1 MEGVND
7 SSRGRSS
14 SPRAKP
20 WSAADSDRC
29 ECVLEVM
36 PDDVLLGRGSGPND
50 HVGNITFRDLVHGR
64 KVEYLSTN
72 HRQTKAVIAKDIVDQ
87 VYQQGGRFLKKL
99 GVVESAKVLPKLLA
113 TKNAMD
119 DSENDRAD
127 AANPGPCD
135 VYQIQK
141 HTTVME
147 KTKQAL
153 RQNQRNASPC
163 PPENRSMSPTK
174 DPANV
179 GRDSMGRANNLSP
192 DTPPHGIPHNSN
204 NNNNNWNGVSMGNIP
219 TTLNNSSHDNNNGQ
233 RHHGG
238 QFHNNNNNNM
248 RDSYDI
254 PNMNYSSSAAQGQNQ
269 DSYQQ
274 QMYQQ
279 QQEVINLQ
287 KQHDLLQLQY
297 QQRQQQNQ
305 QQQFQSQQLEI
316 ETRNKQLLQE
326 QLELQIRQE
335 QLRQLQQQSLQKL
348 ANNTAMYSSHQQ
360 DATNDPQQQQQF
372 HRSEN
377 TPNQA
382 QNAPPAVLNGYATYT
397 TTLDAIEDGHQNS
410 HDGLADPQGSMNK
423 SDGASLD
430 TETKFDDKSMQM
442 STMMG
447 SFKDMSVKFAEDHSM
462 HGSTQ
467 SIGTIDNVPAS
478 LLEGGLSMV
487 HMSGISIMS
496 LMNDSTDSLFK
507 NPQKVGNDVG
517 AKNAMWSTHIPSSS
531 TAPLADV
538 IESTN
543 PAAVAAAAVLGKPV
557 PVFDRAQR
565 RWSGGYVP
573 DTTEVPIQ
581 RRVNRRGSLQHNNS
595 NNSNDLNQMQATASA
610 MLAMAAAEHNQQLQ
624 QQQYMSQSFNY
635 THSPNGHS
643 YGVSQETMN
652 PPNQGF
658 LMENGG
664 YSMNVPF
671 QG

>member
-7 SSRGRSS
+7 SSRGRST
-14 SPRAKP
+14 SPKARL

-50 HVGNITFRDLVHGR
+50 HVGNIKFRDLVQER

-72 HRQTKAVIAKDIVDQ
+72 HRQTKAIIAKDIVDQ
-87 VYQQGGRFLKKL
+87 VYQRGGKFLKKL
-99 GVVESAKVLPKLLA
+99 GAVESAKVLPKLLA
-113 TKNAMD
+113 KKN
-119 DSENDRAD
+119 DSENDHAD
-127 AANPGPCD
+127 AANSGPHD

-147 KTKQAL
+147 KAKQAL
-153 RQNQRNASPC
+153 RQNQRNTSPC
-163 PPENRSMSPTK
+163 PPENRSMSPNK
-174 DPANV
+174 DPASV
-179 GRDSMGRANNLSP
+179 RRDSMGRANKLSP
-192 DTPPHGIPHNSN
+192 DTMPHGILLNP
-204 NNNNNWNGVSMGNIP
+204 NNNWNGVSMGNIP
-219 TTLNNSSHDNNNGQ
+219 TTLNNNSHGNNSGR

-238 QFHNNNNNNM
+238 QFHDNNNSNNM
-248 RDSYDI
+248 RDSYDT
-254 PNMNYSSSAAQGQNQ
+254 PNMNYSSSAAHGQNQ

-279 QQEVINLQ
+279 QQEVMNLQ
-287 KQHDLLQLQY
+287 KQKELLQLQF
-297 QQRQQQNQ
+297 QQRQQNQ
-305 QQQFQSQQLEI
+305 QQHFHSQQLEI

-348 ANNTAMYSSHQQ
+348 ANNAAMFSSHQQ
-360 DATNDPQQQQQF
+360 DAANDPQQQQQQQQQF

-382 QNAPPAVLNGYATYT
+382 QSAHPAVLNGYATYT
-397 TTLDAIEDGHQNS
+397 TTLDAIEDGRQNS
-410 HDGLADPQGSMNK
+410 HDGLADPQGSMIK
-423 SDGASLD
+423 SDGASVGN
-430 TETKFDDKSMQM
+430 ETKFDDKSMQM

-447 SFKDMSVKFAEDHSM
+447 SFKDMSVKSAEDHSM
-462 HGSTQ
+462 HGSGQ

-478 LLEGGLSMV
+478 LVAGGLSMV

-507 NPQKVGNDVG
+507 NPQKAGNDVG
-517 AKNAMWSTHIPSSS
+517 AKNASWSSHTPSSS

-557 PVFDRAQR
+557 PGFDKAQR

-573 DTTEVPIQ
+573 DTTDVPIQ
-581 RRVNRRGSLQHNNS
+581 RRVNRRGSLQYNTS
-595 NNSNDLNQMQATASA
+595 SNSNDMNQMQATASA

-624 QQQYMSQSFNY
+624 QQQQMSQSFNY
-635 THSPNGHS
+635 THSPNGHT
-643 YGVSQETMN
+643 YGGSQEMMD